1 MDRSQ
6 LLKINPILSLVD
18 ALQKRCILTHPDLG
32 VRLGPLPYQ
41 QERESVTQSKTNFK
55 KLVPKMELPKNSVLT
70 VAEVE
75 AKFAGK
81 GYGKKTFPD
90 I

>member
-6 LLKINPILSLVD
+6 LLKINPILSLFD

-41 QERESVTQSKTNFK
+41 QERESVTQSKTDQF
-55 KLVPKMELPKNSVLT
+55 
-70 VAEVE
+70 
-75 AKFAGK
+75 
-81 GYGKKTFPD
+81 
-90 I
+90 